1 VQFRAQLLPQAVI
14 QVLVHDLNLLTRSTK
29 INKGLANSIDQIN
42 KGLLIPA
49 CMHACMHA
57 LDTWIPRWQRDEAST
72 VETLVASPRRST
84 SLVPR
89 GIMWRT
95 AATAKLV
102 PSTILVFRFGFL
114 ITYSSPL
121 LFSSLFCKGKFFLS

>member
-49 CMHACMHA
+49 CMHA
-57 LDTWIPRWQRDEAST
+57 LYTWIPRWQRDEAST

-84 SLVPR
+84 PLVPR

>member
-1 VQFRAQLLPQAVI
+1 MQFRAQLLPQAVI

-49 CMHACMHA
+49 CMHA
-57 LDTWIPRWQRDEAST
+57 LYTWIPRWQRDEAST

-84 SLVPR
+84 PLVPR